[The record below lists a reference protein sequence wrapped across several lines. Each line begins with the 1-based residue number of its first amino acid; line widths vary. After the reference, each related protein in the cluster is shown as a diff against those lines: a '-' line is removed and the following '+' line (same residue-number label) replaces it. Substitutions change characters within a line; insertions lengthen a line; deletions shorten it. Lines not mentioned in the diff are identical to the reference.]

1 VLTIDNRNPTSL
13 IPKAPKVNGK
23 RQQQTVPTQNVSES
37 SLPKDRR
44 RRPDRRR
51 TRLPGLEER
60 NRRRRAD
67 RRMPKLLNAKDGTP
81 EAIENRKGSLIDT
94 AI

>member
-1 VLTIDNRNPTSL
+1 MFTIDNRNPTSL

-23 RQQQTVPTQNVSES
+23 RQQQTVPAQHVSAS

-51 TRLPGLEER
+51 TRLPRFGEGD
-60 NRRRRAD
+60 RRRRAD

-81 EAIENRKGSLIDT
+81 EVIENRKGSLIDT
-94 AI
+94 SI